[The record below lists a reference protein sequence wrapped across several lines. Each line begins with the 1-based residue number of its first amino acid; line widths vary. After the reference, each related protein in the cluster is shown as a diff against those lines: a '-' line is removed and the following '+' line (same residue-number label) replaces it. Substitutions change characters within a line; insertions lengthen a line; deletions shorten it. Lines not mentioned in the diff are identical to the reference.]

1 VTRSGNNRRAKKVV
15 PTSSANNLF
24 DDYEQVANLHAVL
37 FTVKE
42 DFVKAGI
49 TKAQLTRLKNVMGV
63 DYFTLST
70 MLAITERTI
79 HMKKEEETFSHIIS
93 DRLMAIAELYSYGYK
108 VFGQRER
115 FNTWMKLPNRY
126 FHGRTPIELMDTQG
140 GAKEVKDEIR
150 RFEVGTF

>member
-24 DDYEQVANLHAVL
+24 DDYEHVANLHTVL

-49 TKAQLTRLKNVMGV
+49 TKSQLTHLKNVLSL
-63 DYFTLST
+63 DYFTLSG

-79 HMKKEEETFSHIIS
+79 HMKKEGETFSHIIS
-93 DRLMAIAELYSYGYK
+93 DRIMAIAELYSYGYK
-108 VFGQRER
+108 VFGRQES
-115 FNTWMKLPNRY
+115 FNTWMKMPNKY
-126 FHGRTPIELMDTQG
+126 FQGRSPIQLMDTQV
-140 GAKEVKDEIR
+140 GAKEVKNEIR

>member
-1 VTRSGNNRRAKKVV
+1 MTRSGNNRRAKKVV
-15 PTSSANNLF
+15 PASSAQHLF

-42 DFVKAGI
+42 NFVKAGI
-49 TKAQLTRLKNVMGV
+49 TKAQLTRLKNVLGV
-63 DYFTLST
+63 DYFTLSG

-93 DRLMAIAELYSYGYK
+93 DRIMGIAELYSYGYK

-115 FNTWMKLPNRY
+115 FNAWMRMPNKY
-126 FHGRTPIELMDTQG
+126 FQGRAPIELMDTQG

-150 RFEVGTF
+150 RFEVGIF